1 MGKDASTTGHA
12 FFGRS
17 VDYSTLAADNLQVF
31 PQGSFKRGQWLT
43 DPYERQKYGK
53 DVNYS
58 YLFSHDS
65 YRFLAAPALPFS
77 YRLLPSDVKVYHSAG
92 INEKGV
98 AVSAANTTALR
109 REAEVKDNAYTKKG
123 IAESFAAMILLA
135 EADSARDGVRR
146 MGEIV
151 ERDGVGDKEGFLL
164 MIGDSQEVWIFE
176 TLGHRRWVASRVP
189 DDKFLVVAND
199 TVTDYVDLND
209 PEHYLGSADIKEF
222 AIKQGFAIYGPKG
235 SGHEKDVNLAASY
248 GGLVNDPLFNTYRR
262 WRGYQLFAPSQKID
276 VKKGQ
281 SDIYPMFVKPD
292 HKISPM
298 DEMNFHRDRYEGTAY
313 DRSTEKQTMIYPNG
327 YEGRI
332 KMDEEKKLVR
342 PMGVEVSSTVHILE
356 LNGYPAEIG
365 GRLWYCLAPAEDAVF
380 LPYYGNET
388 DVPLWSKIRVDGNY
402 RIVKGKRYSY
412 PRYQPDSAA
421 SLQMK
426 LGPKADFSRLQYTI
440 ELMGRDYAAFGN
452 DPERVRQELR
462 LFIGDKELIGP
473 DGLVPLQEAVQ
484 KNAVQVLG
492 DAQRAT
498 VTVNF
503 YAIDD
508 AGSPLWQS
516 GMLIVPDG
524 QKDQNIRFTVYAA
537 SMKRK

>member
-1 MGKDASTTGHA
+1 
-12 FFGRS
+12 
-17 VDYSTLAADNLQVF
+17 
-31 PQGSFKRGQWLT
+31 
-43 DPYERQKYGK
+43 
-53 DVNYS
+53 
-58 YLFSHDS
+58 
-65 YRFLAAPALPFS
+65 
-77 YRLLPSDVKVYHSAG
+77 
-92 INEKGV
+92 
-98 AVSAANTTALR
+98 
-109 REAEVKDNAYTKKG
+109 
-123 IAESFAAMILLA
+123 
-135 EADSARDGVRR
+135 
-146 MGEIV
+146 
-151 ERDGVGDKEGFLL
+151 
-164 MIGDSQEVWIFE
+164 
-176 TLGHRRWVASRVP
+176 
-189 DDKFLVVAND
+189 
-199 TVTDYVDLND
+199 
-209 PEHYLGSADIKEF
+209 
-222 AIKQGFAIYGPKG
+222 
-235 SGHEKDVNLAASY
+235 
-248 GGLVNDPLFNTYRR
+248 
-262 WRGYQLFAPSQKID
+262 
-276 VKKGQ
+276 
-281 SDIYPMFVKPD
+281 
-292 HKISPM
+292 
-298 DEMNFHRDRYEGTAY
+298 
-313 DRSTEKQTMIYPNG
+313 
-327 YEGRI
+327 
-332 KMDEEKKLVR
+332 MDEEKKLVR

-426 LGPKADFSRLQYTI
+426 FGPKADFSRLQYTI
-440 ELMGRDYAAFGN
+440 ELMGKDYAAFGN

-473 DGLVPLQEAVQ
+473 EGLVPLQEAVQ

-537 SMKRK
+537 STKGK